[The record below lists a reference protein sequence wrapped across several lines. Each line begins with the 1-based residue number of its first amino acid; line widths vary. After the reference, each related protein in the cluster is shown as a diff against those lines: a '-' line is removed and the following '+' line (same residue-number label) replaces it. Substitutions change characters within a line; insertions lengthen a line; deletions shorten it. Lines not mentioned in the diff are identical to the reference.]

1 MSFRVEEKLYI
12 NSSCLTEFRQWLAT
26 QKLSTLYPKRR
37 IRSIYFDNNISQIF
51 LDSEEGCVPRKK
63 IRLRNYPDDKNSKI
77 FMETKISSIEGRFK
91 KKEIISNKEKN
102 KKLNYGIFDN
112 YYGVCK
118 PNLIIEY
125 NREYFNVNNVRLTID
140 TGINY
145 LNFQNSSYR
154 VKDEQIIVE
163 LKPEV
168 NTPFDFL
175 INKFPFQRIRFSKY
189 CNAFK
194 SLF

>member
-1 MSFRVEEKLYI
+1 
-12 NSSCLTEFRQWLAT
+12 
-26 QKLSTLYPKRR
+26 
-37 IRSIYFDNNISQIF
+37 
-51 LDSEEGCVPRKK
+51 
-63 IRLRNYPDDKNSKI
+63 
-77 FMETKISSIEGRFK
+77 METKISSIEGRFK

-145 LNFQNSSYR
+145 LNFQNSSYK

-163 LKPEV
+163 LKPGV